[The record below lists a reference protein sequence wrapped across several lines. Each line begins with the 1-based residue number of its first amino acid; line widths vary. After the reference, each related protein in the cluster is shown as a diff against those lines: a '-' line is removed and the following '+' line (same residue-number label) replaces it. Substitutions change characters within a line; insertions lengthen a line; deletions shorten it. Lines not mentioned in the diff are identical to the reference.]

1 MTAKHAPTAIIC
13 TNDVMA
19 FGAKTYFDE
28 VGLLLGHDVALTGY
42 DDDPTS
48 EFLGITS
55 VRQPIDKV
63 AATVFDILLGEIN
76 KDPRKERQIVFEPT
90 LMVRRST
97 QR

>member
-1 MTAKHAPTAIIC
+1 AIIC

-28 VGLLLGHDVALTGY
+28 VGLRLGEDVALTGY

-55 VRQPIDKV
+55 VRQPIDAV
-63 AATVFDILLGEIN
+63 AATVFDLLLGEIN
-76 KDPRKERQIVFEPT
+76 NEPRAQRQIIFEPA
-90 LMVRRST
+90 LVIRHST
-97 QR
+97 FK